1 MQSNTPGPF
10 PIYITAVAVF
20 QCKNESFGDRRVG
33 SFGVARF
40 KFKYGSKDWRKAVS
54 VPQLTAAQ
62 DDLESSTHAPPLPTG
77 ASLPGASSV
86 AMIKERAVLQN
97 PSAAQS
103 RELKKLQR
111 TSVKESAVTPKVSD
125 STDPFRA
132 LSDQTPTAR
141 VVKPSLKA
149 LLQHG
154 FGY

>member
-1 MQSNTPGPF
+1 MNPLE
-10 PIYITAVAVF
+10 IVALDPSELLAL
-20 QCKNESFGDRRVG
+20 NLNM
-33 SFGVARF
+33 A
-40 KFKYGSKDWRKAVS
+40 KDWRKAVS

-111 TSVKESAVTPKVSD
+111 T
-125 STDPFRA
+125 
-132 LSDQTPTAR
+132 
-141 VVKPSLKA
+141 
-149 LLQHG
+149 
-154 FGY
+154 